1 MSEKVN
7 QSSSDTNRQ
16 AHFSESQ
23 ANNKATASP
32 ESYTDQQLE
41 LMAQFWDDAKES
53 ETPIAALRSA
63 LTASGEF
70 DFINQYKANNLELR
84 RVAELARNTLDARKH
99 KAQKAELDD
108 ILLAVSGKSTYA
120 DKRTA
125 LSEKLGFRTVYDMSN
140 SEIDDLLRDTAQAR
154 RAMDNIQKTVD
165 EPELDPK
172 HEKSPIPDMSGLEH
186 LTNVVVR
193 RSDGSVDYEGWYV
206 RSSQP
211 EWDEK
216 RGEWGVH
223 VAKPNRG
230 TRGGEFSKFVGVNQ
244 LRDWQK
250 LGASEPEADPNQ
262 HAENDISKPDQEN
275 SGMPPSEGV
284 TPDSPDNENGAGS
297 QPEVENSPDEERAR
311 QTLLES
317 PGFLLSIEHAVED
330 KMFNA
335 FSGIIDAK
343 EGVETGIIR
352 LRQRRLAKREKAL
365 VNKLKKYEGLAQ
377 NSAFASRR
385 SKFDTKARWV
395 RRRLA
400 DARLTLDRLNT
411 KHGQLAGSVAEEKKT
426 NGKAGTEEK
435 VRNDRHL
442 GRLRKKEEQQA
453 KEVENVMVARERRR
467 RLLGKIGI
475 GSASSEIMTI
485 KEYREAVQSEL
496 KAQVN
501 ERVREAEQKASSVEQ
516 KGQGLFDRAQ
526 LNLSELRFKQSSR
539 RLNKARSKAEKKVS
553 LAQNRVQKAAQR
565 YASNLTANDRS
576 QGGDS

>member
-1 MSEKVN
+1 MSEKVSP
-7 QSSSDTNRQ
+7 SSSDTNRQ
-16 AHFSESQ
+16 ALYAESQ
-23 ANNKATASP
+23 ATDKATESP

-41 LMAQFWDDAKES
+41 LMAQFWDDAKKS
-53 ETPIAALRSA
+53 ETPMADLRSA

-125 LSEKLGFRTVYDMSN
+125 LSEKLGFRTVYEMSN
-140 SEIDDLLRDTAQAR
+140 GEIDDLLRDTARTRQ
-154 RAMDNIQKTVD
+154 AMDSTEKSVE

-172 HEKSPIPDMSGLEH
+172 HEKSPIPDMSGLEQ
-186 LTNVVVR
+186 LASVIVR

-216 RGEWGVH
+216 RGEWGVY

-244 LRDWQK
+244 LRDWQN
-250 LGASEPEADPNQ
+250 LRVSEPEADPNQ

-275 SGMPPSEGV
+275 SDIPPSDGV
-284 TPDSPDNENGAGS
+284 TPNSPDNENGAGS
-297 QPEVENSPDEERAR
+297 QPDVKNSPDEERAR

-330 KMFNA
+330 KMFSA
-335 FSGIIDAK
+335 FSGMIVAK
-343 EGVETGIIR
+343 EGIETGIIR

-365 VNKLKKYEGLAQ
+365 VRKLKRYEGLAQ
-377 NSAFASRR
+377 NSAFSSRR

-395 RRRLA
+395 RHRLA
-400 DARLTLDRLNT
+400 DARLTIDRLNT
-411 KHGQLAGSVAEEKKT
+411 KHGLLAGSDSE
-426 NGKAGTEEK
+426 GKNRSGPAGTEES
-435 VRNDRHL
+435 VRKERYL
-442 GRLRKKEEQQA
+442 GRLRKKEEKQA
-453 KEVENVMVARERRR
+453 KEIENVMVARERRR

-475 GSASSEIMTI
+475 GSASSEVMTL

-496 KAQVN
+496 KEQVD

-526 LNLSELRFKQSSR
+526 LNISELRFKQSSR
-539 RLNKARSKAEKKVS
+539 RLNKVRYKAEKKVS